1 MQENNIQTHTNI
13 IGEDD
18 EIDIKRLLFLL
29 LRKWYWLLL
38 FLILGTA
45 AAFIWG
51 KYQHQKYKV
60 DTCIVVRE
68 NTKGLD
74 IENMF
79 MQNMMQGGSNQSSY
93 NEIEILRSYT
103 LNYKAVENLN
113 WRTAW
118 YKKNIF
124 IWQGLYLKEPFIVSE
139 VNNKPNLEGI
149 PIYITPLSAT
159 QYKITAKGTVKTG
172 NKEIEININ
181 ETGQFGQI
189 FNNEYFHF
197 TLHPKEKTNTLTG
210 NEYRFQFLN
219 KSDVAFYYMK
229 RTSVDFT
236 DKLSDVVKLSMEGI
250 EPMRD
255 IHYLNELIRVYLDLK
270 LEQQTKTQ
278 KRSLEF
284 ISRQLSGISDS
295 LTIAESNFTEFRSQN
310 QIIDLTSQGSLVMDQ
325 LSEIEK
331 EKAQYQMQLDY
342 FKNLQSYLGKTEN
355 SQQIMTPSVVGIE
368 DPTLNTLVL
377 KLTELYSRRQVLSF
391 SAHDNN
397 PTLILINKEIE
408 QVNNQLRE
416 NLVNL
421 IDNAQLTIKSLD
433 RRYNRINSE
442 LNNLPQQEQELINIK
457 RQYEL
462 TSEIYTFM
470 MQRRA
475 ELEISLAGTVVD
487 IQIID
492 PAQLERIVPT
502 GTSKIL
508 IIIIGAFL
516 GLLFPVLIILLSDF
530 FSSTI
535 HLQEDVEKLTP
546 LTIIGNV
553 LHSKSKS
560 ELVVLENPS
569 APISESYR
577 TIRTNL
583 QYKLGHANEKIIGLH
598 SISPS
603 EGKTFNSTNL
613 ACILAMNDKKTV
625 LLGADLRKPRLHRIF
640 DISNKTG
647 LSNYLAGQATT
658 NEITIKTKIDNLWL
672 IPSGTIPPNPAELLE
687 REAFITLLKELKSKF
702 DHIIID
708 NAPVSIVTDGLITSK
723 LTDLNLFVLRYGVS
737 KKDQLKYIN
746 EIAKKGIMKNPA
758 IIINDIKLD
767 RFSYGYSYSYKYAYG
782 KGYNE

>member
-1 MQENNIQTHTNI
+1 MQENNIQTHTNT
-13 IGEDD
+13 IGADD
-18 EIDIKRLLFLL
+18 EIDIKRLLFIL

-51 KYQHQKYKV
+51 KYQHQKYQV
-60 DTCIVVRE
+60 DTSIVVRE

-118 YKKNIF
+118 YKKNLF
-124 IWQGLYLKEPFIVSE
+124 IWEGLYLKEPFMVSE
-139 VNNKPNLEGI
+139 VNNKPNLESL

-159 QYKITAKGTVKTG
+159 QYRITAKGTAKTG
-172 NKEIEININ
+172 NKEVEVNID
-181 ETGQFGQI
+181 ETGQYGQL

-197 TLHPKEKTNTLTG
+197 TLHPKEKTNTLIG
-210 NEYRFQFLN
+210 NEYRFQFMS
-219 KSDVAFYYMK
+219 KTDIAFYYMK

-236 DKLSDVVKLSMEGI
+236 DKQSDVVKLSMEGI

-255 IHYLNELIRVYLDLK
+255 IHYLNELIRVYLELK

-295 LTIAESNFTEFRSQN
+295 LTVAESNFTEFRSQN
-310 QIIDLTSQGSLVMDQ
+310 QIIDLTSQGTLVMDQ

-355 SQQIMTPSVVGIE
+355 AKEIMTPSVVGIE

-377 KLTELYSRRQVLSF
+377 KLTELYSRRQILSF

-408 QVNNQLRE
+408 QINNQLRE

-421 IDNAQLTIKSLD
+421 IDNAQITIKSLD

-492 PAQLERIVPT
+492 PAQLERIIPT
-502 GTSKIL
+502 GTNKMM

-553 LHSKSKS
+553 LHSNSKS
-560 ELVVLENPS
+560 ELVVHDNPS

-583 QYKLGHANEKIIGLH
+583 QYKLEHANEKIIGLH

-613 ACILAMNDKKTV
+613 ACILAMNDKKTI
-625 LLGADLRKPRLHRIF
+625 LIGADLRKPRLHRIF
-640 DISNKTG
+640 DISNQTG
-647 LSNYLAGQATT
+647 LSNYLAGQATA
-658 NEITIKTKIDNLWL
+658 NEIILKTKIDNLWI

-687 REAFITLLKELKSKF
+687 RDAFATLLEELKNKF

-708 NAPVSIVTDGLITSK
+708 NAPVSVVTDGLVTSK
-723 LTDLNLFVLRYGVS
+723 LTDLNLFILRYGVS

-746 EIAKKGIMKNPA
+746 EIAQKGIMKNPA
-758 IIINDIKLD
+758 IVINDIKLD

-782 KGYNE
+782 KGYK